1 MKIKKIYPLSSNVL
15 QLTCWIMLVL
25 MIGTHTRAVAQS
37 WVLQGNALAGQST
50 NASFGRVFSLSAD
63 GKTLAVY
70 SVDLT
75 SGRIQS
81 YTWNG
86 TAWLPIGNILVV
98 PKSNSNVQIA
108 LSADG
113 NTLAATFSN
122 IAQVWA
128 WNGSSWIGRGTVFSD
143 AHTIDLSADGL
154 TVIIAGVC
162 NILAPPCSAPV
173 KIFTWNGT
181 AWVQKGTDIIA
192 QRSLNAVS
200 INNDG
205 NVIAFGQ
212 ILGSDSGNAG
222 QARVYAWN
230 GVNWI
235 QRGLSLYGNASG
247 ASDKFGLDI
256 SLNAAGDVI
265 VVGAPESKAGSGYG
279 QVCIFAWDGTNYAQ
293 KGPNVDGKFNDDAL
307 GISVDISADGNT
319 VVAGAYYSSSYR
331 PLPGGMLLLH
341 EGLTRVYAWD
351 GSNWAPLGD
360 DIYGDAPGDREGSTV
375 SISADGRFI
384 ATGAPSHNAKGR
396 VRVLE
401 PGTVGTQDAPFNAV
415 LSIYPNPTQGN
426 LTIQLGETYTNVT
439 LTLTNVLGQ
448 VILTKAYDQTDV
460 LQLEWEGAPGMY
472 TFYLSTDEGN
482 VASGKVYRRL

>member
-162 NILAPPCSAPV
+162 NIVAPPCSAPV

-181 AWVQKGTDIIA
+181 DWVQKGTDIIA
-192 QRSLNAVS
+192 QRSLNSVS

-212 ILGSDSGNAG
+212 ILGDEISGNFGQVKAYIWNGADWMQRG
-222 QARVYAWN
+222 QALV
-230 GVNWI
+230 
-235 QRGLSLYGNASG
+235 GNASG
-247 ASDKFGLDI
+247 DKFGVDI
-256 SLNAAGDVI
+256 SLNSTGEAL
-265 VVGAPESKAGSGYG
+265 VVGAQGLSYKGE
-279 QVCIFAWDGTNYAQ
+279 VRIFDWNGTTWTP
-293 KGPNVDGKFNDDAL
+293 KGAHINGEGDEEL
-307 GISVDISADGNT
+307 GLSVDISADGNT
-319 VVAGAYYSSSYR
+319 VVAGARFASSWK
-331 PLPGGMLLLH
+331 PLPGGMLSYL
-341 EGLTRVYAWD
+341 EGLTRAYHWD
-351 GSNWAPLGD
+351 GTNWTQLGD
-360 DIYGDAPGDREGSTV
+360 DIYGDFISDLEGYCV
-375 SISADGRFI
+375 SISADGRSI
-384 ATGAPSHNAKGR
+384 ATAAPAHSSFGR
-396 VRVLE
+396 VRVFELE
-401 PGTVGTQDAPFNAV
+401 TVGIQDAPFNAV

-472 TFYLSTDEGN
+472 TFYLSTAEGN

>member
-1 MKIKKIYPLSSNVL
+1 MKIKKIYPLPNNVL
-15 QLTCWIMLVL
+15 QLTCWMMLVL
-25 MIGTHTRAVAQS
+25 MICTHTRAVAQP
-37 WVLQGNALAGQST
+37 WVPQGNALTGQST
-50 NASFGRVFSLSAD
+50 NTSFGQAIALSAD
-63 GKTLAVY
+63 GKTLAVC
-70 SVDLT
+70 SVDLV
-75 SGRIQS
+75 SRRIQS

-86 TAWLPIGNILVV
+86 TAWLPKGNILVV

-128 WNGSSWIGRGTVFSD
+128 WNGSLWIGRGTVFTD
-143 AHTIDLSADGL
+143 AHSIDLSADGL

-192 QRSLNAVS
+192 QRSLNSVS

-212 ILGSDSGNAG
+212 ILGSDSGNTG
-222 QARVYAWN
+222 QTRVYIWN

-235 QRGLSLYGNASG
+235 QRGLSLYGNNS
-247 ASDKFGLDI
+247 SDKFGLDI
-256 SLNAAGDVI
+256 SLNTTGDVI
-265 VVGAPESKAGSGYG
+265 VVGAAESTTYKG
-279 QVCIFAWDGTNYAQ
+279 QVRVFAWDGTNYAQ
-293 KGPNVDGKFNDDAL
+293 KGPNIDGKFNDDAL

-331 PLPGGMLLLH
+331 PLPGGMLLLR

-351 GSNWAPLGD
+351 GNSWAPLGD
-360 DIYGDAPGDREGSTV
+360 DIYGDAPFDAEGSTV
-375 SISADGRFI
+375 SISADARSI
-384 ATGAPSHNAKGR
+384 ATGAPAHSSFGR
-396 VRVLE
+396 VRVFELE
-401 PGTVGTQDAPFNAV
+401 TVGTQDAPFNAV
-415 LSIYPNPTQGN
+415 LSIYPNPTPGN
-426 LTIQLGETYTNVT
+426 LTIQLGETYTNIT
-439 LTLTNVLGQ
+439 LTLTNMLGQ

-472 TFYLSTDEGN
+472 TFYLSTAEGN